1 MGASKLSSKVISPFL
16 IEASGRKHIQQTHLA
31 KETHRAKSTV
41 NGYFKGIPTPV
52 EAMVELSKVI
62 NDSELSQQLAHVNFG
77 TLPNFSTA
85 MYEESPLTMDILQR
99 KESNE
104 RKAMKDQAELALT
117 KLNHKLTETDKSVLV
132 AYVNEFLDEILIEL
146 KIVSLIS
153 RKIDISTSQ
162 LINKRVPYW
171 INEDYLKK

>member
-16 IEASGRKHIQQTHLA
+16 IDASGRKHIQQTHLA
-31 KETHRAKSTV
+31 RETHRAKSTI
-41 NGYFKGIPTPV
+41 NGYFNGIPTPV
-52 EAMVELSKVI
+52 EAMAELAAVI
-62 NDSELSQQLAHVNFG
+62 NDSELSQQLAHESFG
-77 TLPNFSTA
+77 TLPNFSSDK
-85 MYEESPLTMDILQR
+85 YEESAFAMDVFQR

-117 KLNHKLTETDKSVLV
+117 KLNHKLTETDKSVLA

>member
-1 MGASKLSSKVISPFL
+1 MSSKVISPFL
-16 IEASGRKHIQQTHLA
+16 IEAVGRKHIQQTHLA
-31 KETHRAKSTV
+31 RETHRAKSTI
-41 NGYFKGIPTPV
+41 NGYFNGIPTPV
-52 EAMVELSKVI
+52 DAMVELAAVI
-62 NDSELSQQLAHVNFG
+62 NDSELSQQLAHESFG
-77 TLPNFSTA
+77 TLPNFNSDK
-85 MYEESPLTMDILQR
+85 YEESAFAMDIFQR

-117 KLNHKLTETDKSVLV
+117 KLNHKLTETDKSVLA

>member
-16 IEASGRKHIQQTHLA
+16 IDASGRKHIQQTHLA
-31 KETHRAKSTV
+31 RETHRAKSTI
-41 NGYFKGIPTPV
+41 NGYFNGIPTPI
-52 EAMVELSKVI
+52 EAMAELAAVI

-117 KLNHKLTETDKSVLV
+117 KLNHKLTETDKSVLA
-132 AYVNEFLDEILIEL
+132 AYVNEFLDEILIES